1 MPRIQDDS
9 GPLPVFECRW
19 QSSVARDALRRRS
32 DGVLRQDFGQLVCI
46 VVAVVVC
53 TLAVLAAAIRM
64 SRVLRATVSIGKWG
78 LPVNI
83 LAVLGALP

>member
-1 MPRIQDDS
+1 M
-9 GPLPVFECRW
+9 
-19 QSSVARDALRRRS
+19 
-32 DGVLRQDFGQLVCI
+32 LRQVLGQLVCI
-46 VVAVVVC
+46 VVAVVAC

-64 SRVLRATVSIGKWG
+64 SRVLRGTVSIGKWG

>member
-1 MPRIQDDS
+1 M
-9 GPLPVFECRW
+9 
-19 QSSVARDALRRRS
+19 
-32 DGVLRQDFGQLVCI
+32 CI